1 MPAAA
6 PAGADAASGKL
17 VQEAVTE
24 RHFSADRQHGPADAG
39 GGEQPA
45 ESGQRRAD
53 GARQEADGAR
63 QLTWGGAVGEVWRSA
78 VRHKLVSAL
87 IAVCVAGS
95 LTGIALA
102 GSGSG
107 RRAAP
112 TRPRLRSACPALAHS
127 GQQVSLSSYAGKPLI
142 VNFFASWCG
151 PCQKETPLLATFYR
165 DEHGR
170 VAMVGLD
177 ENDVVS
183 NALSFT
189 RAKGVSYPVGFDPQ
203 LTAASAYGVGGLPQT
218 FFLDAKHRIVDRVF
232 GAVTLAD
239 LNKGI
244 ALATG
249 SAGG

>member
-1 MPAAA
+1 MTEATPQQADSTPQQMP
-6 PAGADAASGKL
+6 PGII
-17 VQEAVTE
+17 
-24 RHFSADRQHGPADAG
+24 
-39 GGEQPA
+39 EQ
-45 ESGQRRAD
+45 AD
-53 GARQEADGAR
+53 GPREQ
-63 QLTWGGAVGEVWRSA
+63 TWGGAVGEVWRSA

-87 IAVCVAGS
+87 IVVCVAGS
-95 LTGIALA
+95 LLGIALA

-107 RRAAP
+107 TTAQADPMAP
-112 TRPRLRSACPALAHS
+112 AFRLPPLTQS

-151 PCQKETPLLATFYR
+151 PCQKETPLLAKFYR

-177 ENDVVS
+177 ENDTMS

-203 LTAASAYGVGGLPQT
+203 LSAASAYGVGGLPQT
-218 FFLDAKHRIVDRVF
+218 FFLDARHRIVDRVF
-232 GAVTLAD
+232 GAVTQAD

>member
-1 MPAAA
+1 MT
-6 PAGADAASGKL
+6 GATP
-17 VQEAVTE
+17 QQ
-24 RHFSADRQHGPADAG
+24 ADSTPQQMPADASQQAAG
-39 GGEQPA
+39 PREQ
-45 ESGQRRAD
+45 
-53 GARQEADGAR
+53 
-63 QLTWGGAVGEVWRSA
+63 TWGGAVGEVWRSA

-87 IAVCVAGS
+87 IVVCVAGS
-95 LTGIALA
+95 LIGIALA

-107 RRAAP
+107 PRAQADPMAP
-112 TRPRLRSACPALAHS
+112 AFRLPALAQS
-127 GQQVSLSSYAGKPLI
+127 GHQVSLSSYAGKPLI
-142 VNFFASWCG
+142 VNFFASWCS
-151 PCQKETPLLATFYR
+151 PCQQETPLLAKFYR

-177 ENDVVS
+177 ENDTMS

-218 FFLDAKHRIVDRVF
+218 FFLDARHRIVDRVF
-232 GAVTLAD
+232 GAVTQAD
-239 LNKGI
+239 LSKGI

>member
-1 MPAAA
+1 M
-6 PAGADAASGKL
+6 PAGASQQDDDRARQQADGAS
-17 VQEAVTE
+17 Q
-24 RHFSADRQHGPADAG
+24 Q
-39 GGEQPA
+39 
-45 ESGQRRAD
+45 AD
-53 GARQEADGAR
+53 GARQEADAPR

-95 LTGIALA
+95 LIGIALA

-107 RRAAP
+107 AAAKTDP
-112 TRPRLRSACPALAHS
+112 MAPAFRLPALAQS

-189 RAKGVSYPVGFDPQ
+189 RAKGVGYPVGFDPQ

-232 GAVTLAD
+232 GAVTLAE

-249 SAGG
+249 SARG

>member
-1 MPAAA
+1 MTGATPQQADSTPQQMPA
-6 PAGADAASGKL
+6 D
-17 VQEAVTE
+17 VIE
-24 RHFSADRQHGPADAG
+24 PADG
-39 GGEQPA
+39 PREQ
-45 ESGQRRAD
+45 
-53 GARQEADGAR
+53 
-63 QLTWGGAVGEVWRSA
+63 TWGGAVGEVWRSA

-95 LTGIALA
+95 LIGIALA

-107 RRAAP
+107 PHAQADPMAP
-112 TRPRLRSACPALAHS
+112 AFRLPALAQS
-127 GQQVSLSSYAGKPLI
+127 GPQVSLSSYAGKPLI

-151 PCQKETPLLATFYR
+151 PCQKETPLLAKFYR

-177 ENDVVS
+177 ENDTMS

-203 LTAASAYGVGGLPQT
+203 LTAASAYGVSGLPQT
-218 FFLDAKHRIVDRVF
+218 FFLDARHRIVDRVF
-232 GAVTLAD
+232 GAVTQAD
-239 LNKGI
+239 LSKGI

>member
-1 MPAAA
+1 MT
-6 PAGADAASGKL
+6 GATP
-17 VQEAVTE
+17 QQ
-24 RHFSADRQHGPADAG
+24 ADSTPQQMPADAS
-39 GGEQPA
+39 QQA
-45 ESGQRRAD
+45 A
-53 GARQEADGAR
+53 GAREQ
-63 QLTWGGAVGEVWRSA
+63 TWGGAVREVWRSA

-95 LTGIALA
+95 LIGIALA

-107 RRAAP
+107 PHAQADPMAP
-112 TRPRLRSACPALAHS
+112 AFRLPALAQS
-127 GQQVSLSSYAGKPLI
+127 GQQVSLGSYAGQPLI
-142 VNFFASWCG
+142 VNFFASWCS
-151 PCQKETPLLATFYR
+151 PCQQETPLLARFYR

-177 ENDVVS
+177 ENDTMS

-203 LTAASAYGVGGLPQT
+203 LTAASAYGVSGLPQT
-218 FFLDAKHRIVDRVF
+218 FFLDARHRIVDRVF
-232 GAVTLAD
+232 GAVTQAD
-239 LNKGI
+239 LSKGI